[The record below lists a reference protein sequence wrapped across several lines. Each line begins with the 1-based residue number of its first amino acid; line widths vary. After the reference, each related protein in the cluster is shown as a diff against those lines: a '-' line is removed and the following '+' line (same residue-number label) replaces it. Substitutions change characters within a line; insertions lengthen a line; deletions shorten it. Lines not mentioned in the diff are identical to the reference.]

1 MVCTKCGAEL
11 KDGDLFCLS
20 CGQEVQIVPDYNP
33 VEEIVVMNLVEA
45 QQIDD
50 KIDDENTE
58 DSSKSPKDEKIQ
70 DINENL
76 NKSKIKSVKKAIS
89 RKAILGIL
97 TAVIIVTAA
106 FLVIRHRNS
115 FEYQYTK
122 AIDCI
127 NLGDYEEAYKYLE
140 KALIIDD
147 KNLAARFLMKD
158 VYLNEGNIDD
168 AILILN
174 EIIALD
180 PDNLDAGKELLM
192 LYTSNNY
199 ADQLETFF
207 AKIRGSE
214 LFSKLQL
221 YYIEQPVFSIEEGTY
236 DQYLSLEITAS
247 SGCDIYYTVDDT
259 KPTANAIKYSGQIR
273 LRGGSTKIRAVA
285 VNNSGIVSLETS
297 KQYTVNSTVPDN
309 PVIVPA
315 SGQYNVPMAISVNVP
330 SGCEVYYTLN
340 GTEPTENSYHYTRPI
355 DMPIGQSTLSVVA
368 INESGVV
375 SNTITSNYNLQFDV
389 SFDIEQAYNIIAQ
402 KLEFQ
407 FADAR
412 GSYTLECCS
421 AIEIGGYNLYVFEKV
436 YGIDQNG
443 NKIYGADKF
452 AFDVLTAETFTAVV
466 NAANGYD
473 LTPF

>member
-33 VEEIVVMNLVEA
+33 VEELVVMNLVEA

-50 KIDDENTE
+50 KIDYENTE
-58 DSSKSPKDEKIQ
+58 DSSKSPNKEQ
-70 DINENL
+70 TQNL
-76 NKSKIKSVKKAIS
+76 NKNINKSKIKPVKKIIS
-89 RKAILGIL
+89 SKAILVIL
-97 TAVIIVTAA
+97 AAAIIVSAA
-106 FLVIRHRNS
+106 VLTVKHRNS
-115 FEYQYTK
+115 FEYQYSK
-122 AIDCI
+122 AIECI
-127 NLGDYEEAYKYLE
+127 NMGDYEGAYQYIY

-147 KNLAARFLMKD
+147 KNIAARFLMKD

-168 AILILN
+168 AILMLN

-180 PDNLDAGKELLM
+180 PNNLDAGKELLM

-199 ADQLETFF
+199 TEQLETFF
-207 AKIRGSE
+207 SKIEGSE
-214 LFSKLQL
+214 LFDKLQL

-236 DQYLSLEITAS
+236 DRYLSLEITAA

-259 KPTANAIKYSGQIR
+259 KPTENAIKYSGQIR

-285 VNNSGIVSLETS
+285 VNKSGIISLETA
-297 KQYTVNSTVPDN
+297 KQYTVNSTVPEN
-309 PVIVPA
+309 PIIVPA
-315 SGQYNVPMAISVNVP
+315 SGQYNVPTAITVEIP
-330 SGCEVYYTLN
+330 KGCEVYYTLN
-340 GTEPTENSYHYTRPI
+340 GSEPTENSYHYTRPI

-368 INESGVV
+368 INDSKIA

-389 SFDIEQAYNIIAQ
+389 SFDIDQAYNIIAQ
-402 KLEFQ
+402 KLEYQ
-407 FADAR
+407 FVDAR